1 MSNNIGEASSNGG
14 PEPTKLAF
22 ELDRNVPAL
31 KDVFADCADVNF
43 RPVTAANGTKACLVY
58 IAGLVDTKEL
68 SDNALR
74 PFIEAFAAPEAGESL
89 AKRLSESL
97 ISVPS
102 AASTSLLS
110 DVVHELTE
118 GGAALLLDR
127 CDEAVVLRVKG
138 GMRRAVEQSTTEVN
152 IRGPKEAF
160 TEDVHTNAALLRF
173 KLKTP
178 QLKIAAVTVG
188 EQTQTT
194 VYVSYLHGVADP
206 KVVHDVQE
214 RIRAIRIDG
223 VLDSGYIEE
232 CIEDHPFSPFPQLQY
247 TERPDT
253 AAAML
258 LEGRVVI
265 LVDGTPS
272 VLTGPIT
279 FWQLMHSSEDY
290 YERYFIGNLLRWLR
304 YAFLFLALYLPALYI
319 AVTTFHQDMLPT
331 SLMFSIAASRE
342 PIPFPALF
350 EALIMEIAFEA
361 LREAGIRL
369 PKIIGQAVSIL
380 GALVIGQAAV
390 QAGIVSA
397 PVVIVVSLT
406 GIASFTV
413 PKFNFAITVRMLRFP
428 LMLLAS
434 IFGVYGIVL
443 GSVWIVIHL
452 CGLTSFGV
460 PYLTGLAPFR
470 KSDQKDIFIRAP
482 WWAMVLRPSFA
493 SRNRRRMNNEKPPQG
508 GESREGATSP

>member
-1 MSNNIGEASSNGG
+1 MSNNDAALAKGG
-14 PEPTKLAF
+14 QEPAKLAF
-22 ELDRNVPAL
+22 ELDRNVQAL
-31 KDVFADCADVNF
+31 KDVFADCADVVF
-43 RPVTAANGTKACLVY
+43 RPLSAANGTKACLIY
-58 IAGLVDTKEL
+58 IGGLVETKEL

-74 PFIEAFAAPEAGESL
+74 PFIETFAAPETGVSA
-89 AKRLSESL
+89 AKQLSESL
-97 ISVPS
+97 LSVPS
-102 AASTSLLS
+102 AASTPLLS
-110 DVVHELTE
+110 DVVRELTD
-118 GGAALLLDR
+118 GSAALLLDR
-127 CDEAVVLRVKG
+127 CGEAVVIRVKG
-138 GMRRAVEQSTTEVN
+138 GSRRSVEQSTTEVT

-160 TEDVHTNAALLRF
+160 TEDVQTNVALLRF
-173 KLKTP
+173 KMKTP
-178 QLKIAAVTVG
+178 QLKMVSVTVG

-194 VYVSYLHGVADP
+194 VYVSYLNGVAEP
-206 KVVHDVQE
+206 KIVQNVLE

-223 VLDSGYIEE
+223 VLESGYIEE

-265 LVDGTPS
+265 LVDGTPTV
-272 VLTGPIT
+272 VLGPIT

-304 YAFLFLALYLPALYI
+304 YGFLFLALYLPALYI

-331 SLMFSIAASRE
+331 SLMFSIAAARE
-342 PIPFPALF
+342 PIPFPALI
-350 EALIMEIAFEA
+350 EALIMEISFEA

-413 PKFNFAITVRMLRFP
+413 PRFNFAITVRMLRFP

-443 GSVWIVIHL
+443 GTVWTVIHL

-470 KSDQKDIFIRAP
+470 KSDQKDILVRVP
-482 WWAMVLRPSFA
+482 WWAMVRRPSFS
-493 SRNRRRMNNEKPPQG
+493 SRNRQRMNDGGPPEG
-508 GESREGATSP
+508 GQSKDGATTS

>member
-1 MSNNIGEASSNGG
+1 MRPYKGGIGRLPKDNAAFREDGQ
-14 PEPTKLAF
+14 EPAKLA
-22 ELDRNVPAL
+22 LDMERNVQTIKEL
-31 KDVFADCADVNF
+31 FADCADAVF
-43 RPVTAANGTKACLVY
+43 RPLSAANGTKACLIY
-58 IAGLVDTKEL
+58 ISGLVETKEL

-74 PFIEAFAAPEAGESL
+74 PFIDAFAAPDPGIST
-89 AKRLSESL
+89 AKLLSEGL
-97 ISVPS
+97 LSVPS
-102 AASTSLLS
+102 ALSSPLLS
-110 DVVHELTE
+110 DVVQELTE
-118 GGAALLLDR
+118 GSAVLFLDQ
-127 CDEAVVLRVKG
+127 CSEAVVMRVKG
-138 GMRRAVEQSTTEVN
+138 GSRRSVEQSTTEVN

-160 TEDVHTNAALLRF
+160 TEDIQKNAALLRF

-178 QLKIAAVTVG
+178 KLKMVSVTVG
-188 EQTQTT
+188 EQTKTT
-194 VYVSYLHGVADP
+194 VYVSYLVGVADP
-206 KVVHDVQE
+206 ALVQDVLE

-223 VLDSGYIEE
+223 VLESGYIEE
-232 CIEDHPFSPFPQLQY
+232 WIEDRPSSPFPQLQY

-279 FWQLMHSSEDY
+279 FWQLMQSSDDY
-290 YERYFIGNLLRWLR
+290 YERYFIGSLLRWLR
-304 YAFLFLALYLPALYI
+304 YSFLFLSLYLPALYI

-342 PIPFPALF
+342 PIPFPALI
-350 EALIMEIAFEA
+350 EALIMEISFEA

-406 GIASFTV
+406 GIASFTI
-413 PKFNFAITVRMLRFP
+413 PRFNFAITIRMLRFP
-428 LMLLAS
+428 MMVLAS
-434 IFGVYGIVL
+434 VFGVYGIIL
-443 GSVWIVIHL
+443 GTVWTVIHL

-460 PYLTGLAPFR
+460 PYLSGISPFS
-470 KSDQKDIFIRAP
+470 KEDQKDIFIRAP
-482 WWAMVLRPSFA
+482 WWAMLRRPSFL
-493 SRNRRRMNNEKPPQG
+493 SRNRHRISSGTRRQ
-508 GESREGATSP
+508 S